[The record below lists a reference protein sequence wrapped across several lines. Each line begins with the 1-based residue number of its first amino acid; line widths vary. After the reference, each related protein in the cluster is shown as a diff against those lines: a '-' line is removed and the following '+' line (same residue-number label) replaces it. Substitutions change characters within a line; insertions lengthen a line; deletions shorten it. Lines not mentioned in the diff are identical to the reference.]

1 MPPAAPR
8 RLGTVVRGV
17 RGRLRSAADPAAAE
31 DRPTLTVV
39 IPVYNVAQ
47 YLPECLDSVLGQSF
61 TDLEVIAVDDGS
73 TDGCPAVLAAYA
85 ARDPRLRVLRQEN
98 AGQGPARNRALEVA
112 RGEYVTFCDSD
123 DTVPRRAYEHMVRT
137 LRRTGSDFVVGAAR
151 RVKHDKHRHVAWG
164 ETVHEFDRLA
174 TTIDEF
180 PAAMQDIIACNRM
193 FRTEFWRTRVGGF
206 RGGIAYEDHVPML
219 TAYVRAERFDVLARV
234 TYNWRLREDHTSTGQ
249 QKATLRNL
257 RDRIEV
263 KEEAHALLRAEA
275 SEIAYDAWVGRCLD
289 VDFPPFLTHALGGD
303 HDYRAALAATYR
315 TFLERATERAL
326 EHVRHDRLVEAWLC
340 AGEHWD
346 ALATADE
353 WFGRGRDP
361 QVRVA
366 GGHLMAVPEL
376 PADVVALVPDSAWI
390 LSPAETTL
398 RAALRSVRRTGET
411 IRVTGYALVPGL
423 ATEAGAPDIAAWLVD
438 PASGATRPLAV
449 EPVHEPEIDTWVD
462 DEATSYPHSGF
473 AVILDLAAL
482 APAGPDPVA
491 WRLRVRVEQEG
502 VVRESAVH
510 DAVEASLAAKPRH
523 EVVELG
529 GRRWRLEPR
538 FHPAGGFEVAF
549 LPATLVVGAL
559 DEPTGG
565 PMTLR
570 LDGELPPAAKVV
582 ARVSPEEA
590 VEARPGPDGTVVLDL
605 PVRGDWALRVSGTG
619 LAPQP
624 LLWPVPGPDP
634 EAPYGATGPGRLVW
648 RVNHV
653 GMVRAVADGRQVR
666 IRHVE
671 LRPGAIVTEVVAPG
685 ITEAELRG
693 AVWRGRHLELRATD
707 LDLDAVG
714 GTTLT
719 TPVGAAPS
727 GPYLLIVRTA
737 DGVEIEAVPDD
748 ALGEQLPGSQRT
760 DELRLSLRMRADR
773 TVAADIAGPLTDE
786 ERSPAGQEALR
797 RAHRARAVEVGA
809 GAVLLTSDGGRTP
822 GLLALDR
829 ELARTRP
836 EVTRY
841 WAVRDLG
848 VAVPE
853 GATPVLAGS
862 RHWHDV
868 LSTAGAVLACG
879 DLPDFFVPS
888 PGQRVVQA
896 FAGFPAAAVGRSFW
910 RSRGLSERAVALEL
924 ARRRQQWHT
933 AVAPHEDVAAIYRTE
948 LDLPEVLVTG
958 HPRYDLLVDADRAAA
973 GARVRARLG
982 LSDDAVLSLYAPAFR
997 DRATR
1002 ARVKDVD
1009 ELDLQRLA
1017 EGLGRDH
1024 VVLALGVPYAGGSRV
1039 VDVTTYADV
1048 SDLLLAADAAVL
1060 DYSDLRF
1067 DWALTGRPAV
1077 FHVPDHDDYL
1087 EVVRPPLD
1095 FDSTAVGPQVADV
1108 DDLVDA
1114 LRDRAALRERYD
1126 AEVAAFNAKWHAH
1139 HDGRAAGR
1147 VLGLV

>member
-1 MPPAAPR
+1 MPAATRR
-8 RLGTVVRGV
+8 RLGEVVRGV
-17 RGRLRSAADPAAAE
+17 RDRVRPAAAPAAAE
-31 DRPTLTVV
+31 HRPTLTVV

-61 TDLEVIAVDDGS
+61 ADLEVIAVDDGS
-73 TDGCPAVLAAYA
+73 TDDCPAVLAAYA

-98 AGQGPARNRALEVA
+98 AGQGPARNRAVEVA
-112 RGEYVTFCDSD
+112 RGEFVTFCDSD
-123 DTVPRRAYEHMVRT
+123 DTVPRRAYEYMVRT

-151 RVKHDKHRHVAWG
+151 RVKHDKHRNVAWG
-164 ETVHEFDRLA
+164 ETVHELDRLA

-180 PAAMQDIIACNRM
+180 PTAMQDIIACNRM

-263 KEEAHALLRAEA
+263 KEEAYALLRAEA

-303 HDYRAALAATYR
+303 DDYRAALAATYR
-315 TFLERATERAL
+315 TFLDRATERAL
-326 EHVRHDRLVEAWLC
+326 EHVRHDRLVKAWLC

-366 GGHLMAVPEL
+366 GGHLLAVPEL
-376 PADVVALVPDSAWI
+376 PAEVVALVPDSAWI

-398 RAALRSVRRTGET
+398 RAALRSVRRTGGT

-423 ATEAGAPDIAAWLVD
+423 ATESGPPDLTAWLVD
-438 PASGATRPLAV
+438 PGSGATRPLAV
-449 EPVHEPEIDTWVD
+449 DHLHEPEIDTWVD

-473 AVILDLAAL
+473 AVTIDLTAL
-482 APAGPDPVA
+482 APTGPDAVS

-523 EVVELG
+523 EVVELA

-538 FHPAGGFEVAF
+538 FDPAGGFEVAF
-549 LPATLVVGAL
+549 LPAALVVGAL

-565 PMTLR
+565 PMTLH
-570 LDGELPPAAKVV
+570 LAGELPPEAKVV
-582 ARVSPEEA
+582 ARVSPDEA
-590 VEARPGPDGTVVLDL
+590 VEARPGPDGAVVLDL
-605 PVRGDWALRVSGTG
+605 SVRGDWALRVSGTG

-624 LLWPVPGPDP
+624 LLWPLPGPDP
-634 EAPYGATGPGRLVW
+634 ATPYGETGPGRLVW

-666 IRHVE
+666 IRRVE

-693 AVWRGRHLELRATD
+693 AVWRGRHLELPAGD
-707 LDLDAVG
+707 LVDG
-714 GTTLT
+714 TLT

-727 GPYLLIVRTA
+727 GPYLLTVRTA

-760 DELRLSLRMRADR
+760 DDLRVSLRMRADR
-773 TVAADIAGPLTDE
+773 TVAADVSGPLTDE

-797 RAHRARAVEVGA
+797 RTHRARTAEVDA
-809 GAVLLTSDGGRTP
+809 DAVLLTADGGPAP
-822 GLLALDR
+822 GSLALDR

-836 EVTRY
+836 GTTRY
-841 WAVRDLG
+841 WAVRDLS
-848 VAVPE
+848 VPVPD
-853 GATPVLAGS
+853 GATPVLVGS
-862 RHWHDV
+862 RRWHDV
-868 LSTAGAVLACG
+868 LSTAGTVLAGG
-879 DLPDFFVPS
+879 DLPDFFVPL

-896 FAGFPAAAVGRSFW
+896 FAGFPAAAVGRALW
-910 RSRGLSERAVALEL
+910 QSRGLSERAVALEV
-924 ARRRQQWHT
+924 ARRREQWQT
-933 AVAPHEDVAAIYRTE
+933 VVAPHEDVAAIYRSE
-948 LDLPEVLVTG
+948 LALPEVLVTG
-958 HPRYDLLVDADRAAA
+958 HPRYDPLVGADRAAA

-982 LSDDAVLSLYAPAFR
+982 LPDDAVLTLYAPAFR

-1002 ARVKDVD
+1002 ARLKHVD

-1017 EGLGRDH
+1017 AGLGTGH
-1024 VVLALGVPYAGGSRV
+1024 VVLALGVPYAGGDRV
-1039 VDVTTYADV
+1039 VDVTTYGDV
-1048 SDLLLAADAAVL
+1048 TDLLLAADAAVL

-1067 DWALTGRPAV
+1067 DWALSGRPAV

-1087 EVVRPPLD
+1087 DVVRPPLD
-1095 FDSTAVGPQVADV
+1095 FDSTAVGPQVAGV
-1108 DDLVDA
+1108 DAAVEA
-1114 LRDRAALRERYD
+1114 LRDRPVLQERYA
-1126 AEVAAFNAKWHAH
+1126 AEVAAFNARWHPH

-1147 VLGLV
+1147 VLGLL